1 MEIQLDNGRGDLEG
15 AEQLG
20 VVQVGMEGVEPHL
33 NTRTTG
39 EKNYHKLSEIA
50 SLQTSSASSHF

>member
-1 MEIQLDNGRGDLEG
+1 MEIELDNGRGDLEG

-39 EKNYHKLSEIA
+39 ENKYQLSEII
-50 SLQTSSASSHF
+50 SLQTSSASSHY

>member
-1 MEIQLDNGRGDLEG
+1 MEIELDNGRGDLEG

-39 EKNYHKLSEIA
+39 EKKYQLSEII
-50 SLQTSSASSHF
+50 SLQTSSASSHY